1 MPIREEIPLDAP
13 VPGMSMTH
21 ELGAR
26 PWQSPPQQTT
36 VQEAIAH
43 YIERMQDDS
52 LTEQIVN
59 ILQADIPVTTLANT
73 IQLAGVMEGRHSID
87 TGMLVLPVIM
97 EMIMLIADAEGI
109 EYQTGMERNKETE
122 VKDSRIMA
130 GMAKAR
136 REILK
141 DQKLDTTETDIE
153 TESRVSTEEMLAEL
167 PKGLMGR
174 R

>member
-1 MPIREEIPLDAP
+1 MPIREEIPLEAP
-13 VPGMSMTH
+13 IAGMSMTH
-21 ELGAR
+21 EVGAR
-26 PWQSPPQQTT
+26 PWQTPPQQAT

-52 LTEQIVN
+52 ITEQIVN
-59 ILQADIPVTTLANT
+59 ILQSDVPVTTLANT

-87 TGMLVLPVIM
+87 VGVLILPVIM

-109 EYQTGMERNKETE
+109 KYETGMERDKGAE

-130 GMAKAR
+130 GMARAR
-136 REILK
+136 KELADDMPEKDEEILEV
-141 DQKLDTTETDIE
+141 Q
-153 TESRVSTEEMLAEL
+153 EELAEM

>member
-1 MPIREEIPLDAP
+1 MPIREEIPLEAP
-13 VPGMSMTH
+13 IAGMSMTH

-26 PWQSPPQQTT
+26 PWQTPPKQTT
-36 VQEAIAH
+36 VQEVIAH

-59 ILQADIPVTTLANT
+59 ILQSDIPVTTLANT

-109 EYQTGMERNKETE
+109 EYQIGMERDKETE

-136 REILK
+136 KEILA
-141 DQKLDTTETDIE
+141 DQKLDSNETDNE
-153 TESRVSTEEMLAEL
+153 TERRVDTEEMLAEL

>member
-1 MPIREEIPLDAP
+1 MAVREEIPLEAP
-13 VPGMSMTH
+13 IAGMSMTH

-26 PWQSPPQQTT
+26 PWQTPPKQST

-52 LTEQIVN
+52 LSEQIVN

-87 TGMLVLPVIM
+87 IGMLVLPVIM

-109 EYQTGMERNKETE
+109 EYETGMERNKEAE

-130 GMAKAR
+130 GMAKASKQVIGDER
-136 REILK
+136 DDPLEP
-141 DQKLDTTETDIE
+141 DEE
-153 TESRVSTEEMLAEL
+153 VESKMNTEEMLAEL

>member
-1 MPIREEIPLDAP
+1 MPIREELPLVAP
-13 VPGMSMTH
+13 IAGMSMTH
-21 ELGAR
+21 EVGAR
-26 PWQSPPQQTT
+26 PWQSPPQQAT

-59 ILQADIPVTTLANT
+59 ILQSDVPVTTLANT

-87 TGMLVLPVIM
+87 VGVLILPVIM

-109 EYQTGMERNKETE
+109 KYKTGMERDIEAE
-122 VKDSRIMA
+122 VKDSRILA
-130 GMAKAR
+130 GITKAR
-136 REILK
+136 KELS
-141 DQKLDTTETDIE
+141 DDTQEDTIE
-153 TESRVSTEEMLAEL
+153 MVEAEEELAEM
-167 PKGLMGR
+167 PRGLMGR

>member
-1 MPIREEIPLDAP
+1 MPIREEIPLEAP
-13 VPGMSMTH
+13 IAGMSMTH
-21 ELGAR
+21 EVGAR
-26 PWQSPPQQTT
+26 PWQTPPQQAT

-52 LTEQIVN
+52 ITEQIVN
-59 ILQADIPVTTLANT
+59 ILQSDVPVTTLANT

-87 TGMLVLPVIM
+87 VGVLILPVIM

-109 EYQTGMERNKETE
+109 KYETGMERDKEEE

-130 GMAKAR
+130 GMARAR
-136 REILK
+136 KELADDIPEKDEEILEV
-141 DQKLDTTETDIE
+141 Q
-153 TESRVSTEEMLAEL
+153 EELAEM

>member
-1 MPIREEIPLDAP
+1 MPIREEIPLEAP
-13 VPGMSMTH
+13 IAGMSMTH
-21 ELGAR
+21 EVGAR
-26 PWQSPPQQTT
+26 PWQTPPQQAT

-52 LTEQIVN
+52 ITEQIVN
-59 ILQADIPVTTLANT
+59 ILQSDVPVTTLANT

-87 TGMLVLPVIM
+87 VGVLILPVIM

-109 EYQTGMERNKETE
+109 KYETGMERDKEAE

-130 GMAKAR
+130 GMARAR
-136 REILK
+136 KELADNIPEKDEEILEV
-141 DQKLDTTETDIE
+141 Q
-153 TESRVSTEEMLAEL
+153 EELADM

>member
-1 MPIREEIPLDAP
+1 MPIREEIPLEAP
-13 VPGMSMTH
+13 IAGMSMTH

-26 PWQSPPQQTT
+26 PWQTPPKQTT
-36 VQEAIAH
+36 VQEVIAH

-136 REILK
+136 KEILA
-141 DQKLDTTETDIE
+141 DQKTDSTETDSE
-153 TESRVSTEEMLAEL
+153 TERRVDTEEMLAEL

>member
-1 MPIREEIPLDAP
+1 MPIREEIPLEAP
-13 VPGMSMTH
+13 IAGMSMTH

-26 PWQSPPQQTT
+26 PWQTPPKQTT
-36 VQEAIAH
+36 VQEVIAH

-59 ILQADIPVTTLANT
+59 ILQSDIPVTTLANT

-109 EYQTGMERNKETE
+109 EYQTGMERDKETE

-136 REILK
+136 KEILA
-141 DQKLDTTETDIE
+141 DQKLDSNETDNE
-153 TESRVSTEEMLAEL
+153 TDRRVDTEEMLAEL
-167 PKGLMGR
+167 PKGLIGR

>member
-1 MPIREEIPLDAP
+1 MPIREEILLEAP
-13 VPGMSMTH
+13 IAGMSMTH

-26 PWQSPPQQTT
+26 PWQTPPQQAT

-52 LTEQIVN
+52 ITEQIVN
-59 ILQADIPVTTLANT
+59 ILQSDIPVTTLANT

-87 TGMLVLPVIM
+87 VGVLILPVIM

-109 EYQTGMERNKETE
+109 KYETGMERDKEAE

-130 GMAKAR
+130 GMARAR
-136 REILK
+136 KELSDDIPEKDEEILGV
-141 DQKLDTTETDIE
+141 Q
-153 TESRVSTEEMLAEL
+153 EELAEM

>member
-52 LTEQIVN
+52 LSEQLVN
-59 ILQADIPVTTLANT
+59 ILQSDIPITTLANT

-97 EMIMLIADAEGI
+97 EMLMLIADAEGI
-109 EYQTGMERNKETE
+109 EYSTGMERDIEDE

>member
-1 MPIREEIPLDAP
+1 MPTREEIPLEAP
-13 VPGMSMTH
+13 IAGMSMTH
-21 ELGAR
+21 EVGAR
-26 PWQSPPQQTT
+26 PWQTPPQQAT

-52 LTEQIVN
+52 ITEQIVN
-59 ILQADIPVTTLANT
+59 ILQSDVPVTTLANT

-87 TGMLVLPVIM
+87 VGVLILPVIM

-109 EYQTGMERNKETE
+109 KYETGMERDKEAE

-130 GMAKAR
+130 GMARAR
-136 REILK
+136 KELADDIPEKDEEILEV
-141 DQKLDTTETDIE
+141 Q
-153 TESRVSTEEMLAEL
+153 EELAEM

>member
-1 MPIREEIPLDAP
+1 
-13 VPGMSMTH
+13 
-21 ELGAR
+21 
-26 PWQSPPQQTT
+26 
-36 VQEAIAH
+36 
-43 YIERMQDDS
+43 
-52 LTEQIVN
+52 
-59 ILQADIPVTTLANT
+59 
-73 IQLAGVMEGRHSID
+73 
-87 TGMLVLPVIM
+87 MLVLPVIM

-136 REILK
+136 KEILA
-141 DQKLDTTETDIE
+141 DQKTDSTETDSE
-153 TESRVSTEEMLAEL
+153 TERRVDTEEMLAEL

>member
-1 MPIREEIPLDAP
+1 MPIREEIPLEAP
-13 VPGMSMTH
+13 IAGMSMTH
-21 ELGAR
+21 EVGAR
-26 PWQSPPQQTT
+26 PWQTPPQQAN

-52 LTEQIVN
+52 ITEQIVN
-59 ILQADIPVTTLANT
+59 ILQSDVPVTTLANT

-87 TGMLVLPVIM
+87 VGVLILPVIM

-109 EYQTGMERNKETE
+109 KYETGMERDKEAE

-130 GMAKAR
+130 GMARAR
-136 REILK
+136 KELADDIPEKDEEILEV
-141 DQKLDTTETDIE
+141 Q
-153 TESRVSTEEMLAEL
+153 EELAEM

>member
-1 MPIREEIPLDAP
+1 MPIREEIPLEAP
-13 VPGMSMTH
+13 IAGMSMTH
-21 ELGAR
+21 EVGAR
-26 PWQSPPQQTT
+26 PWQTPPQQAT

-52 LTEQIVN
+52 ITEQIVN
-59 ILQADIPVTTLANT
+59 ILQSDVPVTTLANT

-87 TGMLVLPVIM
+87 VGVLILPVIM

-109 EYQTGMERNKETE
+109 KYETGMERDKEAE

-130 GMAKAR
+130 GMARAR
-136 REILK
+136 KELADNIPEKDEEILEV
-141 DQKLDTTETDIE
+141 Q
-153 TESRVSTEEMLAEL
+153 EELAEM

>member
-1 MPIREEIPLDAP
+1 MPIREEIPLEAP
-13 VPGMSMTH
+13 IAGMSMTH
-21 ELGAR
+21 EVGAR
-26 PWQSPPQQTT
+26 PWQTPPQQAT

-52 LTEQIVN
+52 ITEQIVN
-59 ILQADIPVTTLANT
+59 ILQSDIPVTTLANT

-87 TGMLVLPVIM
+87 VGVLILPVIM
-97 EMIMLIADAEGI
+97 EMVMLIADAEGI
-109 EYQTGMERNKETE
+109 KYETGMERDKEAE

-130 GMAKAR
+130 GMARAR
-136 REILK
+136 KELADDIPEKDEEILEV
-141 DQKLDTTETDIE
+141 Q
-153 TESRVSTEEMLAEL
+153 EELAEM

>member
-1 MPIREEIPLDAP
+1 MPIREEIPLEAP
-13 VPGMSMTH
+13 IAGMSMTH

-26 PWQSPPQQTT
+26 PWQTPPKQTT
-36 VQEAIAH
+36 VQEVIAH

-59 ILQADIPVTTLANT
+59 ILQSDVTVTALANT
-73 IQLAGVMEGRHSID
+73 IQLAGVMEGRHSVD
-87 TGMLVLPVIM
+87 VGVLVIPVLM

-109 EYQTGMERNKETE
+109 KYDTGMERDKEAE
-122 VKDSRIMA
+122 VKDSRILA
-130 GMAKAR
+130 GITKAR
-136 REILK
+136 KELADNIPE
-141 DQKLDTTETDIE
+141 QSAEVLD
-153 TESRVSTEEMLAEL
+153 VQEELAEM

>member
-1 MPIREEIPLDAP
+1 MPIREEIPLEAP
-13 VPGMSMTH
+13 IAGMSMTH
-21 ELGAR
+21 EVGAR
-26 PWQSPPQQTT
+26 PWQTPPQQAT

-52 LTEQIVN
+52 ITEQIVN
-59 ILQADIPVTTLANT
+59 ILQSDIPVTTLANT

-87 TGMLVLPVIM
+87 VGVLILPVIM

-109 EYQTGMERNKETE
+109 KYETGMERDKEEE

-130 GMAKAR
+130 GMARAR
-136 REILK
+136 KELADDIPEKDEEILEV
-141 DQKLDTTETDIE
+141 Q
-153 TESRVSTEEMLAEL
+153 EELAEM

>member
-1 MPIREEIPLDAP
+1 MPIREEIPLEAP
-13 VPGMSMTH
+13 IAGMSMTH

-26 PWQSPPQQTT
+26 PWQTPPKQTT
-36 VQEAIAH
+36 VQEVIAH

-59 ILQADIPVTTLANT
+59 ILQSDIPVTTLANT

-109 EYQTGMERNKETE
+109 EYQTGMERDKETE

-136 REILK
+136 KEILA
-141 DQKLDTTETDIE
+141 DQKLDSTETDNE
-153 TESRVSTEEMLAEL
+153 TERRVDTEEMLAEL

>member
-1 MPIREEIPLDAP
+1 MPIREEIPLEAP
-13 VPGMSMTH
+13 IAGMSMTH
-21 ELGAR
+21 EVGAR
-26 PWQSPPQQTT
+26 PWQTPPQQAT

-52 LTEQIVN
+52 ITEQIVN
-59 ILQADIPVTTLANT
+59 ILQSDVPVTTLANT

-87 TGMLVLPVIM
+87 VGVLILPVIM

-109 EYQTGMERNKETE
+109 KYETGMERDKEAE

-130 GMAKAR
+130 GMARDRKELADDIPEKDE
-136 REILK
+136 EILEV
-141 DQKLDTTETDIE
+141 Q
-153 TESRVSTEEMLAEL
+153 EELAEM

>member
-1 MPIREEIPLDAP
+1 MPIREELPLEAP
-13 VPGMSMTH
+13 LAGMSITH
-21 ELGAR
+21 EVGAR
-26 PWQSPPQQTT
+26 PWQTPPQQAT

-52 LTEQIVN
+52 ITEQIVN
-59 ILQADIPVTTLANT
+59 ILQSDVPVTTLANT

-87 TGMLVLPVIM
+87 VGVLILPVIM

-109 EYQTGMERNKETE
+109 KYETGMERNKEEE

-130 GMAKAR
+130 GMARAR
-136 REILK
+136 KELADDIPEKDEDILEA
-141 DQKLDTTETDIE
+141 Q
-153 TESRVSTEEMLAEL
+153 EELAEM

>member
-1 MPIREEIPLDAP
+1 MPIREEIPLEAP
-13 VPGMSMTH
+13 IAGMSMTH
-21 ELGAR
+21 EVGAR
-26 PWQSPPQQTT
+26 PWQTPPQQAT

-52 LTEQIVN
+52 ITEQIVN
-59 ILQADIPVTTLANT
+59 ILQSDIPVTTLANT

-87 TGMLVLPVIM
+87 VGVLILPVIM
-97 EMIMLIADAEGI
+97 EMVMLIADAEGI
-109 EYQTGMERNKETE
+109 KYETGMERDKEEE

-130 GMAKAR
+130 GMARAR
-136 REILK
+136 KELADDIPEKNEEILEV
-141 DQKLDTTETDIE
+141 Q
-153 TESRVSTEEMLAEL
+153 EELAEM

>member
-1 MPIREEIPLDAP
+1 MPIREEIPLEAP
-13 VPGMSMTH
+13 IAGMSMTH
-21 ELGAR
+21 EVGAR
-26 PWQSPPQQTT
+26 PWQTPPQQAT

-52 LTEQIVN
+52 ITEQIVN
-59 ILQADIPVTTLANT
+59 ILQSDIPVTTLANT

-87 TGMLVLPVIM
+87 VGVLILPVIM
-97 EMIMLIADAEGI
+97 EMIMLIADAEDI
-109 EYQTGMERNKETE
+109 KYETGMERDKEAE

-130 GMAKAR
+130 GMARAR
-136 REILK
+136 KELADDIPEKNEEILEV
-141 DQKLDTTETDIE
+141 Q
-153 TESRVSTEEMLAEL
+153 EELAEM

>member
-1 MPIREEIPLDAP
+1 MPIREEIPLEAP
-13 VPGMSMTH
+13 IAGMSMTH
-21 ELGAR
+21 EVGAR
-26 PWQSPPQQTT
+26 PWQTPPQQAT

-52 LTEQIVN
+52 ITEQIVN
-59 ILQADIPVTTLANT
+59 ILQSDIPVTTLANT

-87 TGMLVLPVIM
+87 VGVLILPVIM

-109 EYQTGMERNKETE
+109 KYETGMERDKEAE

-130 GMAKAR
+130 GMARAR
-136 REILK
+136 KELSDDIPEKDEEILEV
-141 DQKLDTTETDIE
+141 Q
-153 TESRVSTEEMLAEL
+153 EELAEM

>member
-1 MPIREEIPLDAP
+1 MPIREEIPLEAP
-13 VPGMSMTH
+13 IAGMSMTH

-26 PWQSPPQQTT
+26 PWQTPPKQTT
-36 VQEAIAH
+36 VQEVIAH

-59 ILQADIPVTTLANT
+59 ILQSDVTVTALANT
-73 IQLAGVMEGRHSID
+73 IQLAGVMEGRHSVD
-87 TGMLVLPVIM
+87 VGVLVIPVLM

-109 EYQTGMERNKETE
+109 KYDTGMERNKEAE

-130 GMAKAR
+130 GIARAKKELADDIPEKDE
-136 REILK
+136 EILK
-141 DQKLDTTETDIE
+141 VQ
-153 TESRVSTEEMLAEL
+153 EELAEM

>member
-1 MPIREEIPLDAP
+1 MPIREEIPLEAP
-13 VPGMSMTH
+13 IAGMSMTH
-21 ELGAR
+21 EVGAR
-26 PWQSPPQQTT
+26 PWQTPPQQAT

-52 LTEQIVN
+52 ITEQIVN
-59 ILQADIPVTTLANT
+59 ILQSDVPVTTLANT

-87 TGMLVLPVIM
+87 VGVLILPVIM

-109 EYQTGMERNKETE
+109 KYETGMERDKEAE

-130 GMAKAR
+130 GMARAR
-136 REILK
+136 KELADDIPEKNEEILEV
-141 DQKLDTTETDIE
+141 Q
-153 TESRVSTEEMLAEL
+153 EELAEM

>member
-1 MPIREEIPLDAP
+1 MPIREEIPLEAP
-13 VPGMSMTH
+13 IAGMSMTH
-21 ELGAR
+21 EVGAR
-26 PWQSPPQQTT
+26 PWQTPPQQAT

-52 LTEQIVN
+52 ITEQIVN
-59 ILQADIPVTTLANT
+59 ILQSDVPVTTLANT
-73 IQLAGVMEGRHSID
+73 IQLAGVMEGKHSID
-87 TGMLVLPVIM
+87 VSILILPVIM

-109 EYQTGMERNKETE
+109 KYETGMERDKEAE

-130 GMAKAR
+130 GMARAR
-136 REILK
+136 KELADDIPEKDEEILEV
-141 DQKLDTTETDIE
+141 Q
-153 TESRVSTEEMLAEL
+153 EELAEM